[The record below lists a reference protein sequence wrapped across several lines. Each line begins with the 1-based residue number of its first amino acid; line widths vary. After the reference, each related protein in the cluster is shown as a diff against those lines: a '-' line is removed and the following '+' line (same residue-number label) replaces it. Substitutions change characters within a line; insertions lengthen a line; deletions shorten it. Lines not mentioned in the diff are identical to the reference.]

1 MLTQHIYYDYRDN
14 KNEQHKEQENNMRKF
29 EIGKRYRDS
38 AMTFEITGRTAK
50 TVRFVII
57 QHAGRFNER
66 KGDEK
71 RAKVNN
77 WDGREVFFTNCYQVE
92 A

>member
-1 MLTQHIYYDYRDN
+1 MLTEHIYYDYRDN
-14 KNEQHKEQENNMRKF
+14 KRATQRTKNMRTF
-29 EIGKRYRDS
+29 EIGKRYRDG

-50 TVRFVII
+50 TVRFVMV
-57 QHAGRFNER
+57 QHAGHFNER

-71 RAKVNN
+71 RAKLNIWN
-77 WDGREVFFTNCYQVE
+77 GREMFFSNCYEVM

>member
-1 MLTQHIYYDYRDN
+1 
-14 KNEQHKEQENNMRKF
+14 MRTF
-29 EIGKRYRDS
+29 EIGKRYKDG

-50 TVRFVII
+50 TVRFVMI

>member
-1 MLTQHIYYDYRDN
+1 
-14 KNEQHKEQENNMRKF
+14 MRTF
-29 EIGKRYRDS
+29 EIGKRYRDG
-38 AMTFEITGRTAK
+38 AATFEIIGRTAK
-50 TVRFVII
+50 TVRFVMI
-57 QHAGRFNER
+57 QHAGHFNER

-92 A
+92 AKEGRNYEENEVPEMFKRSARR

>member
-1 MLTQHIYYDYRDN
+1 
-14 KNEQHKEQENNMRKF
+14 MRKF
-29 EIGKRYRDS
+29 EIGKRYRDG

-50 TVRFVII
+50 TVKFVYV

-66 KGDEK
+66 KGEEQ
-71 RAKVNN
+71 RARVNN
-77 WDGREVFFTNCYQVE
+77 WGDREVFFTSCYQVE